1 MDYWIGIFQSEW
13 ALRALIA
20 SVLVGMICGTLG
32 CFIVLRNMALIG
44 DALSHAILPGVVF
57 AFVIV
62 GGYSVLAFFVGSVI
76 AGLVA
81 AVAMTWI
88 QQNSSTKDDA
98 AIGIVFTALFSIGV
112 MGISWISRTQGVHLD
127 LKDFLFGNV
136 LGVSNEDL
144 ILTLIIAIY
153 VIVSL
158 IAFYRYLFISTF
170 QPVIAETMGISVKLI
185 HYFLMLLLSFA
196 VVASLRTVG
205 VILVVAMLITP
216 ASTSLLLTNHLN
228 RVVILAGIIGV
239 ISAVVG
245 LVLSIAFNTTP
256 GPAMAVVAT
265 LFYLAAML
273 FAPEKGLLFRFIRRT
288 RLNRKI
294 QLEDTLKQAFRLQE
308 KEQLNHR
315 RLADR
320 LGFKVQ
326 TLSYCLNQLQK
337 RKWFDKKAFQL
348 TEQGIAEAKRLV
360 RAHRLWETYQ
370 VEKMGLNAE
379 HIHDEA
385 EKYEH
390 LLTEDILDQ
399 VDQELG
405 YPTLDPHG
413 SPIPSKGGFPAFPLT
428 RLQLEERAQIAQQ
441 QISEKITNQLWQL
454 GLLPETLFSLIHK
467 NQESI
472 EIESNG
478 KKYTLPLEVARLVN
492 VVSLK

>member
-1 MDYWIGIFQSEW
+1 MDYWIEIFQSEW
-13 ALRALIA
+13 AVRALIA
-20 SVLVGMICGTLG
+20 SVLVGLICGTLG

-57 AFVIV
+57 AFVLV

-76 AGLVA
+76 AGLIA

-144 ILTLIIAIY
+144 ILTGIITLY
-153 VIVSL
+153 VIFSI

-216 ASTSLLLTNHLN
+216 ASTALLISNHLN
-228 RVVILAGIIGV
+228 RVVIIAGLVGML
-239 ISAVVG
+239 SAVVG
-245 LVLSIAFNTTP
+245 LFLSIAFNTTP

-265 LFYLAAML
+265 IFYLMAML
-273 FAPEKGLLFRFIRRT
+273 FAPEKGLLFRFLRRQK
-288 RLNRKI
+288 LNRKI
-294 QLEDTLKQAFRLQE
+294 QLEDTLKQAFRLHE
-308 KEQLNHR
+308 KNQLT
-315 RLADR
+315 LDR
-320 LGFKVQ
+320 LIDKLGFSKRKLQ
-326 TLSYCLNQLQK
+326 TYVILLQK
-337 RKWFDKKAFQL
+337 RKLFSSNKFGL
-348 TEQGIAEAKRLV
+348 TDLGINQAKRLV

-370 VEKMGLNAE
+370 VEKMGLAAE
-379 HIHDEA
+379 HIHEEA

-390 LLTEDILDQ
+390 LLTDDILDQ

-405 YPTLDPHG
+405 YPTQDPHG
-413 SPIPSKGGFPAFPLT
+413 SPIPSKMGFPDFPLT
-428 RLQLEERAQIAQQ
+428 RLKLKEQAMIAQR
-441 QISEKITNQLWQL
+441 QINEKITNQLWQL
-454 GLLPETLFSLIHK
+454 GLLPNTSFALLTKSEQT
-467 NQESI
+467 I

-478 KKYTLPLEVARLVN
+478 KRVQLPVDIARMIN
-492 VVSLK
+492 VIKG